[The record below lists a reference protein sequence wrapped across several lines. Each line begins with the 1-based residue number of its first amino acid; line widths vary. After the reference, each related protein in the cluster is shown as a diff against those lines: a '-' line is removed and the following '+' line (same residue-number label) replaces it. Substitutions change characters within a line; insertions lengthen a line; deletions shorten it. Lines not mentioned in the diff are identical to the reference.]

1 METGTLSS
9 KGQITIPKKIRD
21 FLNLETSEKL
31 IFQPIDEG
39 MVLITKEQKAATSI
53 FGILKHRKKN
63 QAVSQEQMD
72 ETIRARRLQRNIE

>member
-21 FLNLETSEKL
+21 FLNVETSEKL
-31 IFQPIDEG
+31 IFEPIDEG
-39 MVLITKEQKAATSI
+39 MVLITKEQKTATSI

-72 ETIRARRLQRNIE
+72 EAIRARRLQRNNK